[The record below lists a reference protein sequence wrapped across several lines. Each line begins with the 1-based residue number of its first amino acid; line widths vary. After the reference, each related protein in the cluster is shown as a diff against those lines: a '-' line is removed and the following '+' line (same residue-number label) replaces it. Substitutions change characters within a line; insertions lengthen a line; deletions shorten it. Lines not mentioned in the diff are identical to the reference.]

1 LGLDWYSTMRMEM
14 VDNVVAYTTVADLI
28 SLYRSVSGC
37 GYSRRQY
44 YAQTHDVGERALR
57 PLPYPVRRV
66 GLSPMTSRT
75 FWVATP

>member
-1 LGLDWYSTMRMEM
+1 M

-28 SLYRSVSGC
+28 PLYTLYRSVSGC
-37 GYSRRQY
+37 RYCRRQY
-44 YAQTHDVGERALR
+44 YAQTHDVGEWALR
-57 PLPYPVRRV
+57 TLPYPVRRV